1 MYILYGGRFT
11 RTVAVQMVLE
21 EGGIPYELRELDI
34 VAGEHRE
41 AEFLAI
47 NPAGFV
53 PAIITPEGQVLHEA
67 AAIMLYLADRHGLG
81 DLAPRVDAPARG
93 LFYSKL
99 FFLTNDV
106 QPAMKR
112 IFFPQRYS
120 TDPADTPRIKAQAL
134 RTAEERWKV
143 VDAHLAAHGPYHLG
157 ERFSLVDLYMVMW
170 AAVFDPKEVL
180 FEACPAVARCYG
192 LVAARP
198 KIAPLMVQH
207 ETVATDYRAATSE
220 RS

>member
-11 RTVAVQMVLE
+11 RAVCVQMVLE
-21 EGGIPYELRELDI
+21 EAGIPYELRELDI

-41 AEFLAI
+41 PDFLAV

-53 PAIITPEGQVLHEA
+53 PAMITPEGEVLHETA
-67 AAIMLYLADRHGLG
+67 ALMLYLADRHGLDG
-81 DLAPRVDAPARG
+81 LAPRVDEPERG

-112 IFFPQRYS
+112 IYFPQRYS
-120 TDPADTPRIKAQAL
+120 TDPADTPRIKAQAVSM
-134 RTAEERWKV
+134 AEDRWKV

-157 ERFSLVDLYMVMW
+157 ARFSLVDLYMIMW
-170 AAVFDPKEVL
+170 AAAFEPKEAL
-180 FEACPAVARCYG
+180 FESCPAIARCYD

-198 KIAPLMVQH
+198 KVAPLLAQH
-207 ETVATDYRAATSE
+207 EAAPTKYRAATSE
-220 RS
+220 RP